1 MVSRRCRQP
10 PLPLGAKPLNLRNRK
25 VASAFKCKWISSVEF
40 RVHAGWRST
49 KEFTET
55 CVRVFGLR
63 DRLHKELT
71 HNYSDQNERARRS
84 QLIQKNAVMFW
95 ARNFRIRVREG
106 GFWLRFPFQR
116 GNWSFHRTTPDGLKG
131 IFIYRKVHKNTKIR
145 ISSTCQSQWW
155 DMNLSLKHYV
165 TNFVQKTL
173 NN

>member
-1 MVSRRCRQP
+1 MKIRRNYSPSMVSRRCRQP

-95 ARNFRIRVREG
+95 ARNFRIGVRKG
-106 GFWLRFPFQR
+106 GSDCDFLFN
-116 GNWSFHRTTPDGLKG
+116 GATDSFTGRRQTAWKAYLYTAKFTQIQKSESAQH
-131 IFIYRKVHKNTKIR
+131 V
-145 ISSTCQSQWW
+145 
-155 DMNLSLKHYV
+155 NLSGG
-165 TNFVQKTL
+165 TWI
-173 NN
+173 